1 MIKRVLGIVLLVL
14 AVGGVY
20 VVAMPLWDEVKAA
33 TVEAQTL
40 DALIERR
47 ETLNAIGAD
56 VIKRYE
62 AVSQADL
69 RRIDTLVPDSI
80 DNVKLILELQRMA
93 EQYNLTVQRIDVA
106 GEGVRDLA
114 GRRLNTVSFQANLG
128 GSYSDFI
135 IFLEQLERN
144 QRIIDL
150 RSLSFQSN
158 DSEEEEYLYNLT
170 LDTYW
175 ME

>member
-1 MIKRVLGIVLLVL
+1 MLVL
-14 AVGGVY
+14 AAGGVY
-20 VVAMPLWDEVKAA
+20 VVAMPMWDDVKAA
-33 TVEAQTL
+33 TIEVQTL

-56 VIKRYE
+56 VIKRYQ

-69 RRIDTLVPDSI
+69 RRIDMLVPDSI

-93 EQYNLTVQRIDVA
+93 EQFNLNVERIDVA
-106 GEGVRDLA
+106 GEGSRDLA
-114 GRRLNTVSFQANLG
+114 GRRLNTVSFQANLS

-135 IFLEQLERN
+135 IFLEQLEKN

-158 DSEEEEYLYNLT
+158 NTEDAEYIYNLT

-175 ME
+175 MES